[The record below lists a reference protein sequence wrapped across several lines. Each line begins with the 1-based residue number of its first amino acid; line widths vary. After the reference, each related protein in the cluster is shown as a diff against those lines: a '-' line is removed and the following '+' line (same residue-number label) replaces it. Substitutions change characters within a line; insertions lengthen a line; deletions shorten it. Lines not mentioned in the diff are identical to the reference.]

1 MAMNSVALA
10 LVLIATCLST
20 VHTQRTFTLENDRFV
35 RNGKPTQLISG
46 SVHYH
51 RIPVP
56 YWRDRLLRVRSMG
69 LNTIELYIPWNYHER
84 YPGEYTW
91 DGMADVFSFIEL
103 IQELEMVVL
112 LRVGPYI
119 CAEWDFGGL
128 PWWLGSSQIWVVG
141 GGKMHLR
148 SSDPDYLEHVDRWF
162 DVLLPKV
169 APYVYQRG
177 GPVVMVQLEN
187 EYGFIGD
194 AHDKQYMRH
203 LVKLARKALGDEIV
217 LFTTDPPPVVEKGS
231 LPDDEIFSVVDFGP
245 GWYNLSDAFGA
256 QRKYNPPGKS
266 PALCSEF
273 YPGWLVHWGE
283 KMANTSAQ
291 VLTDSFSEI
300 LAYNQGSGSVNFYMA
315 HGGTNFGWTA
325 GAGIALYAEEGAGE
339 SYQAHI
345 TSYDYDCMVSE
356 AGQYGQPGIGGPNK
370 YEMIREAV
378 KRHTGSEPPA
388 SPPPPTI
395 KAYGQV
401 DLQQSV
407 PLLEALPQLW
417 PGDGIISRRPLPMEE
432 YGQGGGLILY
442 RVKVKAEALQN
453 GAELDVSSPVHD
465 YARIM
470 VEGKVVASLDRNKKA
485 KVSLP
490 VLDTLSSDQDLVT
503 LDILVE
509 GIGRDNSG
517 SKFDLKGLMSQE
529 VYLNGDLLE
538 DWRVFPLELRDTA
551 LIPFQTQAGSA
562 PKATATPTPT
572 PTFYRGTFNA
582 DASLKSKDGILPDSF
597 LAMPAWS
604 KGVLFLNGFNLGWY
618 WPSVGPQMTMYIPG
632 PMLQDGQNEL
642 ILFEVEASP
651 KEASVTLV
659 ETPDFYGPKSKQQQ
673 QQQQHDMMAQ
683 EEMHSKV
690 ASSSK
695 MSWKLMQ
702 DTVSSSDQQ
711 QMMQL

>member
-1 MAMNSVALA
+1 MQCHVVRVLFTISLCGLIVAA
-10 LVLIATCLST
+10 
-20 VHTQRTFTLENDRFV
+20 QPKRTFTLEDDRFV
-35 RNGKPTQLISG
+35 RDGKATQLISG

-84 YPGEYTW
+84 FPGEYTW

-103 IQELEMVVL
+103 IQELDMLVL

-128 PWWLGSSQIWVVG
+128 PWWLGSSQVVG

-148 SSDPDYLEHVDRWF
+148 SSDPDYLEPVNRWF

-169 APYVYQRG
+169 APYLYQRG
-177 GPVVMVQLEN
+177 GPVAMVQLEN
-187 EYGFIGD
+187 EYGFIGKAD
-194 AHDKQYMRH
+194 DKHYMRH

-217 LFTTDPPPVVEKGS
+217 LFTTDPPPNVEKGS

-256 QRKYNPPGKS
+256 QRKYNAPGKS
-266 PALCSEF
+266 PPLCAEF

-291 VLTDSFSEI
+291 VLTNSFSEI
-300 LAYNQGSGSVNFYMA
+300 LAYANGTASVNFYMA

-325 GAGIALYAEEGAGE
+325 GAGIALYGEQGRGE

-370 YEMIREAV
+370 YQMIQDAV
-378 KRHTGSEPPA
+378 KAHTGVDPPD

-401 DLQQSV
+401 DLKQSV

-432 YGQGGGLILY
+432 YGQGGGLTLY
-442 RVKVKAEALQN
+442 RTHIRAAALQN
-453 GAELDVSSPVHD
+453 GAELDITHPVHD
-465 YARIM
+465 YARVL
-470 VEGKVVASLDRNKKA
+470 VEGKVVASLDRNKGA
-485 KVSLP
+485 KVSL
-490 VLDTLSSDQDLVT
+490 LLLGIDTADKSKEMLT

-509 GIGRDNSG
+509 AIGRDNSG
-517 SKFDLKGLMSQE
+517 SKFDFKGLVSE
-529 VYLNGDLLE
+529 DVYLNGDLLQ
-538 DWRVFPLELRDTA
+538 DWRVFPLELKDTA
-551 LIPFQTQAGSA
+551 LIPFPVQVQPHPNTQ
-562 PKATATPTPT
+562 PT
-572 PTFYRGTFNA
+572 PTFYRGTFTA
-582 DASLKSKDGILPDSF
+582 DAGLKSKDGILPDTF
-597 LAMPAWS
+597 MAMPSWA
-604 KGVLFLNGFNLGWY
+604 KGVAFINGFNLGWY
-618 WPSVGPQMTMYIPG
+618 WPKAGPQMTMYIPG
-632 PMLQDGQNEL
+632 PMLRDGENEL
-642 ILFEVEASP
+642 ILLEVEETGEKP
-651 KEASVTLV
+651 TVTLGD
-659 ETPDFYGPKSKQQQ
+659 TPNFYGPEPKEQQIDQ
-673 QQQQHDMMAQ
+673 QGGVLRTSMRRGHAEMNSQAWQFFEDDTDPYGQQH
-683 EEMHSKV
+683 
-690 ASSSK
+690 
-695 MSWKLMQ
+695 
-702 DTVSSSDQQ
+702 
-711 QMMQL
+711 MMQQ

>member
-1 MAMNSVALA
+1 MNIVVLV
-10 LVLIATCLST
+10 LVLIATGLST
-20 VHTQRTFTLENDRFV
+20 VHTQGTFTLENDRFV
-35 RNGKPTQLISG
+35 RDGKPTQLISG

-128 PWWLGSSQIWVVG
+128 PWWLGSSQVVG

-148 SSDPDYLEHVDRWF
+148 SSDPDYLEHVNRWF

-169 APYVYQRG
+169 APYLYQRG

-203 LVKLARKALGDEIV
+203 LVKLARKALGDDIV

-256 QRKYNPPGKS
+256 QSKYNPPGKS

-370 YEMIREAV
+370 YEMIRDAV
-378 KRHTGSEPPA
+378 KKHMGCEPPA

-401 DLQQSV
+401 DLQESV

-417 PGDGIISRRPLPMEE
+417 LGDGIVSRRPLPMEE

-470 VEGKVVASLDRNKKA
+470 VDGKVVASLDRNKKA

-490 VLDTLSSDQDLVT
+490 VLDTFSSDQDLVT

-517 SKFDLKGLMSQE
+517 SKFDLKGLMSQD

-538 DWRVFPLELRDTA
+538 DWRVFPLELKDTA
-551 LIPFQTQAGSA
+551 LIPFQTLAGSA
-562 PKATATPTPT
+562 PKAVSSPSPT

-582 DASLKSKDGILPDSF
+582 DTSLKSKDGILPDSF

-618 WPSVGPQMTMYIPG
+618 WPSAGPQMTMYIPG

-673 QQQQHDMMAQ
+673 QQQQQHDAMAQ
-683 EEMHSKV
+683 EEMHGFSQCTLLILEQGRTLNAKRM
-690 ASSSK
+690 SS
-695 MSWKLMQ
+695 
-702 DTVSSSDQQ
+702 TV
-711 QMMQL
+711 

>member
-1 MAMNSVALA
+1 MHVSCQFRIQIANHLGQVL
-10 LVLIATCLST
+10 LVLGKASILCASWG
-20 VHTQRTFTLENDRFV
+20 TFTLENDRFV
-35 RNGKPTQLISG
+35 RDGKPTQLISG

-51 RIPVP
+51 RIPEP

-128 PWWLGSSQIWVVG
+128 PWWLGSSQIVG

-169 APYVYQRG
+169 APYLYQRG

-203 LVKLARKALGDEIV
+203 LVKLAKKALGDEIV

-256 QRKYNPPGKS
+256 QSKYNPPGKS

-291 VLTDSFSEI
+291 VLTDSFSDI

-370 YEMIREAV
+370 YEMIRDAV
-378 KRHTGSEPPA
+378 KKHMGSEPPA
-388 SPPPPTI
+388 SPPPPTM

-453 GAELDVSSPVHD
+453 GAELDVSSTVHD

-517 SKFDLKGLMSQE
+517 SKFDLKGLMSQD

-538 DWRVFPLELRDTA
+538 DWRVFPLELKDTA
-551 LIPFQTQAGSA
+551 LIPFPTQAGSA
-562 PKATATPTPT
+562 PNAEFTPT

-597 LAMPAWS
+597 LAMPGWS

-618 WPSVGPQMTMYIPG
+618 WPSAGPQMTMYIPG

-642 ILFEVEASP
+642 ILLELEASP

-659 ETPDFYGPKSKQQQ
+659 ETPDFYGPKFKQQ
-673 QQQQHDMMAQ
+673 HAMMAQ
-683 EEMHSKV
+683 EQMHSKV
-690 ASSSK
+690 ARSGRK
-695 MSWKLMQ
+695 PWKLMQ
-702 DTVSSSDQQ
+702 DTVSPFGQK